1 MDKKYTLDE
10 IIFEAMEKFKI
21 EDVFDDKR
29 TGKAPERFRKKF
41 ENYVN
46 KTKDSSGKSLWD
58 SAVDKEYVDADKK
71 SFHFFSKEQ
80 KDNII
85 FSDDIY
91 DYLIKR
97 SSSENIKSQCTREQ
111 LKKMTKGINDEWK
124 ETLKKAGFPEEY
136 SYTGIVPSASEIA
149 TEQNTI
155 MSTALFE
162 LFFEPLN
169 TELLSNDI
177 FNTSYYGGDTETTA
191 SMDSRLRHSDLHNYY
206 TPRKEISKE
215 LNIILDA
222 LADKIADRLKN
233 NTLRK
238 Y

>member
-10 IIFEAMEKFKI
+10 IIFEAMEKFEI
-21 EDVFDDKR
+21 EDIFDDKR
-29 TGKAPERFRKKF
+29 TGKAPVHIRKKF
-41 ENYVN
+41 ESYV
-46 KTKDSSGKSLWD
+46 KETKDSTGKSLWD
-58 SAVDKEYVDADKK
+58 LAVDTEYVDANKR
-71 SFHFFSKEQ
+71 SFHFFTKEQ

-85 FSDDIY
+85 FSNDIY

-97 SSSENIKSQCTREQ
+97 SNSDRIKSQCTRAQ
-111 LKKMTKGINDEWK
+111 LKEMAKNEEDRWRNALK
-124 ETLKKAGFPEEY
+124 EAGFPEEY
-136 SYTGIVPSASEIA
+136 SYTGTVPSASEVA

-155 MSTALFE
+155 MFTALFE

-177 FNTSYYGGDTETTA
+177 FNTSYYGGDTETIA
-191 SMDSRLRHSDLHNYY
+191 SMDSKLRHSNLHNYY

-222 LADKIADRLKN
+222 LADKIAERLKN
-233 NTLRK
+233 NTFRK
-238 Y
+238 H